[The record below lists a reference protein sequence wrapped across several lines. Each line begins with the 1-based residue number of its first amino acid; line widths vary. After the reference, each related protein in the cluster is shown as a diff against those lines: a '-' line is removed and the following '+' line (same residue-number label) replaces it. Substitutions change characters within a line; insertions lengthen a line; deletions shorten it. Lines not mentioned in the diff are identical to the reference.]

1 MIAPRKI
8 LAIKLRSLGDTVL
21 MTAPLAELR
30 RAYPDAEIHVAVHTP
45 WAPLLQGHPA
55 VDKVW
60 SYDRHK
66 ETTSRAKALARLALQ
81 LRKEHYDVVVNFH
94 ASPSSST
101 LAFATG
107 AKVRSIHFHGHKDR
121 NRYSTV
127 VVAGKGELKPIIE
140 RDMDA
145 VRALGINS
153 PTGLL
158 PKIYPTEIEIKEA
171 HARDQKLGLSGP
183 VLAIGIGA
191 SRPTKSWPVE
201 RFSEVAVSWCQKT
214 KGSVICFISHDETE
228 LARDFQKGVDDT
240 LTQRFQNL
248 AERAN
253 LRAKISCEMGLPL
266 RSLAAS
272 LANSALFLGNDSGPK
287 HMAVALG
294 TPSVTVFGP
303 EDPFEWHPYPRENHA
318 IAYIE
323 GLPCRRDA
331 DQGMRPWCG
340 IHICI
345 EEKHRCM
352 TEITVEQVLGKCLS
366 HYSTTG
372 KLSVG
377 TS

>member
-21 MTAPLAELR
+21 MTAPLAELQ

-45 WAPLLQGHPA
+45 WAPLLKSHPA
-55 VDKVW
+55 VDKIW
-60 SYDRHK
+60 NYDRHI

-81 LRKEHYDVVVNFH
+81 LRKERYDAVLNFH

-107 AKVRSIHFHGHKDR
+107 AKVRSVHFHGHADR

-127 VVAGKGELKPIIE
+127 IVAGKGELKPIIE

-145 VRALGINS
+145 VRALGIQC

-158 PKIYPTEIEIKEA
+158 PKIYLTEEELESA
-171 HARDQKLGLSGP
+171 ERRNQELGLTSP

-191 SRPTKSWPVE
+191 SRPTKSWPVD
-201 RFSEVAVSWCQKT
+201 RFSAVAVSWCRETQ
-214 KGSVICFISHDETE
+214 GSVICFISHDEND
-228 LARDFQKGVDDT
+228 LARDFQKGVDDA
-240 LTQRFQNL
+240 LTQQFRDL
-248 AERAN
+248 AERAK
-253 LRAKISCEMGLPL
+253 LRARISCEMGLPL

-272 LANSALFLGNDSGPK
+272 LANASLFLGNDSGPK

-294 TPSVTVFGP
+294 TPSVTLFGP
-303 EDPFEWHPYPRENHA
+303 EDPFEWHPYPRENHE

-331 DQGMRPWCG
+331 HQGMRPWCG
-340 IHICI
+340 IHVCT

-352 TEITVEQVLGKCLS
+352 TEISVDLVFKKCLS
-366 HYSTTG
+366 HYDSAG
-372 KLSVG
+372 RKNVR